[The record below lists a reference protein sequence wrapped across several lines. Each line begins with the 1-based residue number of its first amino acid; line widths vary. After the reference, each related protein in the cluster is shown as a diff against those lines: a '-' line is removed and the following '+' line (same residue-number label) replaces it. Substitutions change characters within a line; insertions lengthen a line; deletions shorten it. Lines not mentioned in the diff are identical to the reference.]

1 MILLIH
7 YEKKHGNVIINGE
20 NYASSNNNFNRLKNY
35 WIK

>member
-7 YEKKHGNVIINGE
+7 YEKKHGNVKINGE
-20 NYASSNNNFNRLKNY
+20 NYVSGNNNFNRLKNY